1 MTALSVIM
9 SKGRDATITRLTTT
23 IGTSGGSK
31 QSYAT
36 ILSGVKVFRQPA
48 SGSETERYGRENTR
62 HVHVFFAPY
71 EYAGQIITQDRIVL
85 DGLTYDIQSALPVS
99 ATGCEHLEHLELT
112 AEETKP

>member
-36 ILSGVKVFRQPA
+36 ILSGVKVFRQPS

-62 HVHVFFAPY
+62 HLHVFFAPY
-71 EYAGQIITQDRIVL
+71 EYAGQIITQDRILL
-85 DGLTYDIQSALPVS
+85 DGLTYDIQSVKQVTAEN
-99 ATGCEHLEHLELT
+99 CEHLEHMEIM